1 MSALEIPQGDP
12 VARAKR
18 TERADARRRYRVAQ
32 ADEASP
38 EEMASAGTSGAAA
51 TGASRTG
58 RTGSQSPTEPQ
69 RPPSFTGAFRAAA
82 RPLNVRDDLS
92 YLPQLIKSRAVW
104 LPVLASTA
112 AGILMVA
119 VGTTNSL
126 INFAAQILVV
136 PPPMAVSFLA
146 GLLATRASYLA
157 GGIAGL
163 WASLVFT
170 AVVFLLPS
178 SSELPVTATDRVSVA
193 FYGLVVSPLFGVAV
207 GGFAGYYRR
216 FLAVSS
222 PQRRRQQEQARA
234 AKSRQKA
241 AASRR

>member
-1 MSALEIPQGDP
+1 M
-12 VARAKR
+12 ARAKR
-18 TERADARRRYRVAQ
+18 TERADARRRYRVTQ
-32 ADEASP
+32 ADEASSD
-38 EEMASAGTSGAAA
+38 EIASAGAFRDRAAPPPESGRA
-51 TGASRTG
+51 
-58 RTGSQSPTEPQ
+58 GSQPATEPQ
-69 RPPSFTGAFRAAA
+69 RPPSFTGAFRSAA
-82 RPLNVRDDLS
+82 RPLNVRDDIR
-92 YLPQLIKSRAVW
+92 YLPQLIKHRAVW

-146 GLLATRASYLA
+146 GLLAPRASYIA

-170 AVVFLLPS
+170 AVVFALPATAD
-178 SSELPVTATDRVSVA
+178 LPVTATDRVSVA

-222 PQRRRQQEQARA
+222 PQPPPPAGAGQGGQGSQAGAARR
-234 AKSRQKA
+234 
-241 AASRR
+241 